1 MARTVSWLTL
11 SETLRIQYWL
21 ETWSPKL
28 AHQPQGLFNIHL
40 LSNFLILFWGVALAS
55 LFRKS
60 SFDWLSGMQQRWR
73 ITLRS

>member
-1 MARTVSWLTL
+1 M
-11 SETLRIQYWL
+11 L

-55 LFRKS
+55 PFRKS
-60 SFDWLSGMQQRWR
+60 SFDWLPDM
-73 ITLRS
+73 